1 MVRAAFLT
9 DPVTEFDLK
18 KDSTL
23 SLMRAAM
30 RRGWKLFQ
38 FEQQHLHLGRGQAIA
53 HAFSF
58 ELVGTFAETLSRQD
72 ALPGPWFRCQEA
84 GELPLTSFDVIFMRK
99 DPPFNMQYI
108 YTTYLLERAAEAG
121 VLVVNRPDSLRDCNE
136 KLFATEFEGCYPPLV
151 VTRNAEVIREFA
163 AEHGDIILKQ
173 LDGMGGTGV
182 FLVRKGDPNLSVMI
196 EMLTV
201 EASLPI
207 MAQEYIPEIREGDKR
222 ILLVDGEPGP
232 YALARIP
239 ASGETRGNLA
249 AGGHG
254 EARELS
260 DRDKWIAE
268 QIKPVVKERGLMFV
282 GLDVIGE
289 YLTEINVTCP
299 TCVREIEAQTG
310 VDMAERLIDR
320 VATELA

>member
-1 MVRAAFLT
+1 
-9 DPVTEFDLK
+9 
-18 KDSTL
+18 
-23 SLMRAAM
+23 MRAAM

-38 FEQQHLHLGRGQAIA
+38 FEQQHLYLQRGEATA
-53 HAFSF
+53 HASSF
-58 ELVGTFAETLSRQD
+58 ELVGAFAETLSVQD
-72 ALPGPWFRCQEA
+72 SLRGPWFRRHDA
-84 GELPLTSFDVIFMRK
+84 GEMPLTSLDVIFMRK

-108 YTTYLLERAAEAG
+108 YTTYLLERAANAG

-136 KLFATEFEGCYPPLV
+136 KLFATEFAGCCPPLV
-151 VTRNAEVIREFA
+151 VTQSAEVIRDFA

-196 EMLTV
+196 EMLTE
-201 EASLPI
+201 EASRPI

-222 ILLVDGEPGP
+222 ILLIDGEPGP

-239 ASGETRGNLA
+239 ARGETRGNLA

-254 EARELS
+254 EVRKLS

-268 QIKPVVKERGLMFV
+268 QVKPVVKERGLMFV
-282 GLDVIGE
+282 GLDVIGD

-320 VATELA
+320 VAIELS